1 MEHKKFFVKDFIQYG
16 SPCFGC
22 GKPPSLRLRYRN
34 KNAAKNDPWGSL
46 NVLVDDS
53 RVEIDLSIK
62 YRSSLK
68 IWIFHKTNKF
78 LATDNEALTNYI
90 NIYDMYLIVECMNCR
105 TCHYTNNLE
114 LQLSNNVV
122 KATTLQYEQLM
133 VPRKERRYIL
143 SSNFITEK
151 TIAAITKYDD
161 KGAYQSQFV
170 IDIPLLPKYKL
181 RNQQHLIDKL
191 STYALFS

>member
-22 GKPPSLRLRYRN
+22 GKPPSLRWRYRN
-34 KNAAKNDPWGSL
+34 KNAAENDPWGSL

-105 TCHYTNNLE
+105 TCHHTNNLE

-133 VPRKERRYIL
+133 VPRKERRYSL

-181 RNQQHLIDKL
+181 RNQQHLVDKL
-191 STYALFS
+191 SIYSMFS